1 MKIVVV
7 SAAVFNET
15 FSKLSPMSRIV
26 NLDLPTANLMFRAQ
40 NVLMV
45 VDSEVSIE
53 ELIPNEPISVPAL
66 ALASGTGLFK
76 TIKERVNG

>member
-1 MKIVVV
+1 MKILVV
-7 SAAVFNET
+7 SATVFNEV
-15 FSKLSPMSRIV
+15 FNKLSPMSRV
-26 NLDLPTANLMFRAQ
+26 CNSELPTANLMFRAQ

-53 ELIPNEPISVPAL
+53 EYDPNYPLNLAAL
-66 ALASGTGLFK
+66 ALPSGEGFFR